1 MRRIVGDPWF
11 YPVLFV
17 AGGLTFMIA
26 GTRLQQVGMIV
37 AGLVLAGYA
46 VTYRW
51 AVRVRSRPFAGAQ
64 AHVER
69 GGVVVFWRPGC
80 PFTRRLVKELTA
92 QERERAYWVNIWQEP
107 AAATF
112 LEGMHESRDGHPH
125 QAVPTAWLRR
135 RDYVVATD
143 ATRARLK
150 DTLRQHAG
158 GDA

>member
-26 GTRLQQVGMIV
+26 GARLQQVGMIV
-37 AGLVLAGYA
+37 AGLVLAGCA
-46 VTYRW
+46 VTYRC

-64 AHVER
+64 AHVE
-69 GGVVVFWRPGC
+69 GGG
-80 PFTRRLVKELTA
+80 
-92 QERERAYWVNIWQEP
+92 
-107 AAATF
+107 
-112 LEGMHESRDGHPH
+112 
-125 QAVPTAWLRR
+125 
-135 RDYVVATD
+135 VVATD

>member
-17 AGGLTFMIA
+17 AAGLTFVIAGASLQQIGMIA
-26 GTRLQQVGMIV
+26 
-37 AGLVLAGYA
+37 AGLFLAGYA

-64 AHVER
+64 AHVEA

-80 PFTRRLVKELTA
+80 PFTMRLIKVLTA
-92 QERERAYWVNIWQEP
+92 QERNRAYWVNIWQEP
-107 AAATF
+107 AAAVF
-112 LEGMHESRDGHPH
+112 LEGLHEARDGHPH

-143 ATRARLK
+143 ATRTRLQ

>member
-64 AHVER
+64 AHVEG

-80 PFTRRLVKELTA
+80 RYCMTLIKTLTPE
-92 QERERAYWVNIWQEP
+92 ERGRVHWVNIWQEP
-107 AAATF
+107 EAAAA
-112 LEGMHESRDGHPH
+112 LEALHARRDGRPH
-125 QAVPTAWLRR
+125 QAVPTAWTRR
-135 RDYVVATD
+135 RDWIVASEAD
-143 ATRARLK
+143 RDRLRER
-150 DTLRQHAG
+150 LRQTREAAG
-158 GDA
+158 

>member
-64 AHVER
+64 AHVEG

-80 PFTRRLVKELTA
+80 QYCMTLLKALTPE
-92 QERERAYWVNIWQEP
+92 ERGRVHWVNIWQEP
-107 AAATF
+107 EAAAA
-112 LEGMHESRDGHPH
+112 LEALHARRDGHAH
-125 QAVPTAWLRR
+125 QAVPTAWTRR